1 MKRFSNWLLPIIV
14 MVTVCACGAKEK
26 GTLEVTGNIAN
37 LDKVAKMYPHAV
49 KNGMVTLF
57 LYEVPFGGD
66 LPPVQLDSVTV
77 SAEKRSYTLK
87 GQAPNVGMYNLVVS
101 DGPMVPLVN
110 DAPNIT
116 VDIDMANEKFYTV
129 AGSVASRELQD
140 FIFTYDVKSVSAE
153 QTMNKLDSL
162 KRIGAPD
169 STLLNLT
176 NQKNAALNELNEYMK
191 RMMGDVSQP
200 VVAAFVLGRSAKT
213 LPQTEFETALNNL
226 TQKYNGDSNLA
237 EMKKRYN
244 AYKEQVEKIRAQQEQ
259 QNAWVGK
266 KAPELTLPDVNG
278 KKVSISNFK
287 GKYLLVDFW
296 ASWCQPC
303 RAENPNVV
311 AAFNKYKDKNFTILG
326 VSLDKKKENWLQA
339 IQEDQLKWTHVSDLA
354 FWDSKA
360 VTVFGFTGIPYNV
373 LIDPEGNVIGEGLRG
388 EELENKLHEIFLK

>member
-1 MKRFSNWLLPIIV
+1 MKRISHWLLMILV
-14 MVTVCACGAKEK
+14 VTVSACSQKDK

-37 LDKVAKMYPHAV
+37 LDKVAALYPNAV
-49 KNGMVTLF
+49 KKGMVTLF

-66 LPPVQLDSVTV
+66 IPPVQLDSVTV
-77 SAEKRSYTLK
+77 SADKRSYTLK
-87 GQAPNVGMYNLVVS
+87 GPAKHIGMYNIVIL
-101 DGPMVPLVN
+101 DGPMIPVVN
-110 DAPNIT
+110 DVPNMT
-116 VDIDMANEKFYTV
+116 VDIDMANERFYTV

-140 FIFTYDVKSVSAE
+140 FIFTYDMKSVSAE
-153 QTMNKLDSL
+153 HTMNQLDSL

-169 STLLNLT
+169 STLINLT
-176 NQKNAALNELNEYMK
+176 NRKNAAIKELNEYMK
-191 RMMGDVSQP
+191 RMMTDASQP

-213 LPQTEFETALNNL
+213 LPQPEFETALNSL
-226 TQKYNGDSNLA
+226 TQKYAGDSNLA

-244 AYKEQVEKIRAQQEQ
+244 AYKEQIAKIRAEQEQ

-278 KKVSISNFK
+278 KKVSISSFK
-287 GKYLLVDFW
+287 GKYVLVDFW

-326 VSLDKKKENWLQA
+326 VSLDKKKENWLEA
-339 IQEDQLKWTHVSDLA
+339 IREDQLKWTHVSDLA

-360 VTVFGFTGIPYNV
+360 VTTFGFTGIPYNV
-373 LIDPEGNVIGEGLRG
+373 LIDPEGNVVGEGLRG
-388 EELENKLHEIFLK
+388 EALDNKLHEIFLQ

>member
-1 MKRFSNWLLPIIV
+1 MKRISNWLLIILV
-14 MVTVCACGAKEK
+14 ASISACSHKAKD
-26 GTLEVTGNIAN
+26 TLEVTGNIAN
-37 LDKVAKMYPHAV
+37 LDKVAKVYPNAV
-49 KNGMVTLF
+49 KNGTVTLL

-66 LPPVQLDSVTV
+66 LPPVQLDSVTI

-87 GQAPNVGMYNLVVS
+87 GPAKNVGMYNVVVL

-110 DAPNIT
+110 DVPNIT

-140 FIFTYDVKSVSAE
+140 FIFTYDTKSVTAE
-153 QTMNKLDSL
+153 QSMNQLDSL

-169 STLLNLT
+169 STLINLT
-176 NQKNAALNELNEYMK
+176 NRKNDAIKELNEYMK
-191 RMMGDVSQP
+191 RMMADVSQP

-213 LPQTEFETALNNL
+213 LPQPDFETALNSL
-226 TQKYNGDSNLA
+226 TQKYAGDSNLA

-244 AYKEQVEKIRAQQEQ
+244 AYKEQVEKIREQQDQ
-259 QNAWVGK
+259 QNAWTGK

-278 KKVSISNFK
+278 KKVSISSFK

-311 AAFNKYKDKNFTILG
+311 AVYNKYKDKNFAILG

-339 IQEDQLKWTHVSDLA
+339 IKEDQLKWTHVSDLA

-360 VTVFGFTGIPYNV
+360 VTTFGFTGIPYNV
-373 LIDPEGNVIGEGLRG
+373 LIDPDGNVIAEGLRG
-388 EELENKLHEIFLK
+388 EELDNKLHEIFLK